1 MTTTRE
7 KVVKLGLIFRHTLLL
22 TAVFNTSIAM
32 QKYSVSYI
40 EVYNIITMIL
50 FFLRQINDL
59 MTLFGIG

>member
-7 KVVKLGLIFRHTLLL
+7 KVVKLSLIFRHTALL

-32 QKYSVSYI
+32 QKYIVSYI

-50 FFLRQINDL
+50 FFQRQ
-59 MTLFGIG
+59 TK